1 MKYANYKS
9 NLEILKQAPDQD
21 LENEFVLSGI
31 VDKFTMQF
39 ELAWKLLKKTL
50 EYEGRLEAAT
60 GSPRGIVKI
69 AYETYGFIDED
80 VWLEMLKDR
89 NAAEHTYDA
98 MMAKRLVDDING
110 KYIAVFEKVISEL
123 ESLYPLDLLEAF

>member
-9 NLEILKQAPDQD
+9 NLEILKQAPNQD

-69 AYETYGFIDED
+69 AYETYRFIDED

-110 KYIAVFEKVISEL
+110 KYIAVFEKVLSEL